1 MAENNIQN
9 LRRLV
14 KKYNIR
20 FRLPN
25 EPWPDCHIDTF
36 KNIEELGDYRFETYA
51 QNASIR
57 SAEEP
62 WTRQTKA
69 RAEWLAHRAAA
80 LFKQNRNEAGW
91 RFGLEN
97 DVLRR
102 FAAEVAW

>member
-1 MAENNIQN
+1 MAENNLKN
-9 LRRLV
+9 LRRLA

-20 FRLPN
+20 FRLPC
-25 EPWPDCHIDTF
+25 EPLPDCHADTF
-36 KNIEELGDYRFETYA
+36 KNIEELGSYRFEIYA
-51 QNASIR
+51 ENASIR

-62 WTRQTKA
+62 WARQTKS
-69 RAEWLAHRAAA
+69 RAEWLAHRAAT

-102 FAAEVAW
+102 FAVEVAW